1 MKNTNK
7 YLTLGLAITLLT
19 GGASKGE
26 IVKFESQLDALTQLN
41 NGTVEVAI
49 IDSVMAGYYTSNGEF
64 KEKLAIVDNLIL
76 ASEQYGIAAKK
87 GNSSLIQNINYTL
100 YSLFENNQYQDI
112 AAKYNLKSTDY
123 ALSSNAE
130 YTVTATDNSYSNI
143 VTNQKVVIG
152 YTVFAPIAYTDTTTN
167 KLTGFD
173 VDLANKVFETLDSNI
188 DVEWLIIDWSAK
200 EALLES
206 GTIDLIWNGL
216 TITEQR
222 QENMEIS
229 IPYLNNNQVAVTLK
243 DKVASYDS
251 KDKLKTA
258 IIGVE
263 DGSAGLD
270 AAEELLK

>member
-19 GGASKGE
+19 GCASKGE

-130 YTVTATDNSYSNI
+130 YTVTAKDNSYSNI
-143 VTNQKVVIG
+143 VTKQKVVIG

>member
-19 GGASKGE
+19 GCASKGE